1 MKHRRLQ
8 ALVAAAAVL
17 SGMGGGFI
25 VAAPPSGASSVVHL
39 SYTLWDPHEEIG
51 YKQSIAVFEKANPN
65 IQVTITQIPY
75 PSYQTKL
82 QEEFSSGTGPDLF
95 WINTP
100 WLSTW
105 IKDGY
110 MVNIMPYL
118 KAWGVNLNI
127 YYQSLVALHEYKGA
141 LYGLPK
147 DWDTI
152 AFFVN
157 ETYLNKIHLT
167 VPANWSWNTTNGGT
181 YLKFLQEATTDTSGN
196 NALSPK
202 FNPNSVA
209 VYGAEMNNSA
219 QTGFENWWQM
229 DGCHII
235 NAAWASSVA
244 FNTPACD
251 QVTQF
256 IRDLMYKYHVL
267 APGTLLGT
275 NGTAPSSQD
284 QALFAQ
290 GKIAMLQAGDWETTP
305 VSQLVGTKFK
315 IGVAA
320 LPAGPDGRWS
330 VFNGLID
337 GVNPHSPNLSAALK
351 LENWLGGA
359 ASQKI
364 MGEGGY
370 IWPAIKSLDPLFV
383 QAWAKLGIP
392 MQPFLSE
399 AAGNVVDWPNTPGMN
414 QGLTDMG
421 SDMGPIWLGGGN
433 LANTTAALA
442 KAYGDANHDLQVAG
456 A

>member
-1 MKHRRLQ
+1 MKHRRLP
-8 ALVAAAAVL
+8 LVLAAVAVL
-17 SGMGGGFI
+17 SSSLGF
-25 VAAPPSGASSVVHL
+25 VAASPPAGASSTVHL
-39 SYTLWDPHEEIG
+39 SYTLWDPHEEVG
-51 YKQSIAVFEKANPN
+51 YKQSIALFEKAHPN
-65 IQVTITQIPY
+65 ISVTITEIPY
-75 PSYQTKL
+75 GSYQTKL

-110 MVNIMPYL
+110 MVNLAPYI
-118 KAWGVNLNI
+118 KKWGLDMSI
-127 YYQSLVALHEYKGA
+127 YYPSLVSLHEYQGA
-141 LYGLPK
+141 IYGLPK

-152 AFFVN
+152 AYFVN
-157 ETYLNKIHLT
+157 LNYLKQHNLT
-167 VPANWSWNTTNGGT
+167 LPASWSWNTTNGGSF
-181 YLKFLQEATTDTSGN
+181 LKFLQEATIDTSGN

-202 FNPNSVA
+202 FNASSIA
-209 VYGAEMNNSA
+209 TYGSAMNNSA
-219 QTGFENWWQM
+219 QTGFENFWQM

-235 NAAWASSVA
+235 NAAWASTTA
-244 FNTPACD
+244 FNTPACAAT
-251 QVTQF
+251 TQF
-256 IRDLMYKYHVL
+256 IRDLMYKYHVF
-267 APGTLLGT
+267 APGSLLGT
-275 NGTAPSSQD
+275 NGTSPSGQD
-284 QALFAQ
+284 TALFAS

-315 IGVAA
+315 IGVEE
-320 LPAGPDGRWS
+320 LPAGPDGLWS

-337 GVNPHSPNLSAALK
+337 GVNPHSPNLSSALM
-351 LENWLGGA
+351 LEEWLGSA

-399 AAGNVVDWPNTPGMN
+399 AQGNVVDWPNTPGMN
-414 QGLTDMG
+414 QGLTDMA
-421 SDMGPIWLGGGN
+421 SDMGPIWLGAGN
-433 LANTTAALA
+433 LANTTSLLS
-442 KAYGDANHDLQVAG
+442 KAYGDANHDLSAAG